1 MEMDGGKFRG
11 EGTGVGKRG
20 GEEKFRGA
28 SPPPLN
34 VFSYN
39 RAWCELHVRWGT
51 SVPVLGF
58 LDLSVLEL
66 FGM

>member
-11 EGTGVGKRG
+11 EGKGVGKRG
-20 GEEKFRGA
+20 GEEKFRGGA
-28 SPPPLN
+28 APPN

-39 RAWCELHVRWGT
+39 RAWCESRVRWET